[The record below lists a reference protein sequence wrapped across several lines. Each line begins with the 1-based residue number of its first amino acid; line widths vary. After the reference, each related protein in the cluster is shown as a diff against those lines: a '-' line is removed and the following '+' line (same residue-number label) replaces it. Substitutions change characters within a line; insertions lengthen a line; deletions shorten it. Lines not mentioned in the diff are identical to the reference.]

1 MHDEVVAQRLHFVV
15 DLRAGQLDHNADA
28 AAHVVVGI
36 HHAVLGHEAGKA
48 AHGDLLA
55 DGGGRLAD
63 QIVDGL
69 ARVRVERLSEHLLNA
84 GRSGSGDVLGE
95 IAAQILEAIGVG
107 DEVGLAVDLDG
118 HAHAVLVHIGIH
130 HALGGDTAGLL
141 GGGGETLLAQEV
153 DGLVHVA
160 VALDERLLA
169 VHHTGAGAL
178 AQFLNQGSSNIS
190 HNIFLQLRS
199 ITSLRRPAQPARPA
213 CLPARRPPSCPR

>member
-1 MHDEVVAQRLHFVV
+1 MAQRLHFIV
-15 DLRAGQLDHNADA
+15 DFRAGQLNHDADA

-36 HHAVLGHEAGKA
+36 HHAVLSHKAGKA
-48 AHGDLLA
+48 AHGNLFA
-55 DGGGRLAD
+55 NGGGRLAD

-69 ARVRVERLSEHLLNA
+69 AGVRIERLREHLFN
-84 GRSGSGDVLGE
+84 GRRSGGSDVLGE
-95 IAAQILEAIGVG
+95 IAAQILEAVGVG
-107 DEVGLAVDLDG
+107 HEVGLAVDLDG
-118 HAHAVLVHIGIH
+118 HAHAVLIHKGIH
-130 HALGGDTAGLL
+130 HAFGGDAAGLL

-169 VHHTGAGAL
+169 VHHAGAGAL
-178 AQFLNQGSSNIS
+178 TQFLNQGSSNIS

-213 CLPARRPPSCPR
+213 CLPAPRPPSCPR